1 MTGQRGNMT
10 DNEIAIRAAINVL
23 RDSVE
28 SGRMPS
34 GERLTPESSAVH
46 EKAAEHFEAILRTIG

>member
-1 MTGQRGNMT
+1 MT

-34 GERLTPESSAVH
+34 GEKLTPEGSAVH
-46 EKAAEHFEAILRTIG
+46 EKAAEHFEALLRAIG